1 MDIKKLQAVK
11 TVVVHDNCADGLVSA
26 LLIQEALPNA
36 EILFIQHGTEAHRT
50 LEPTPNMLFCDFT
63 PHPERV
69 DEFAKVGTIVLDH
82 HRTAKWVVER
92 CGGIFA
98 DENDEPGVSGA
109 VLAYRHVYKPLVVDQ
124 HRTDPGDN
132 HVHEFAERLATLTGI
147 RDTWQNESPFWND
160 AIAQQSVL
168 TAFPKEWWMS
178 L

>member
-50 LEPTPNMLFCDFT
+50 LEPTPNMLFCDFA

-82 HRTAKWVVER
+82 HRTAKWIVER
-92 CGGIFA
+92 GGGISA

-109 VLAYRHVYKPLVVDQ
+109 VLPYRPAHTPPGVAQ
-124 HRTDPGDN
+124 RRTHPG
-132 HVHEFAERLATLTGI
+132 
-147 RDTWQNESPFWND
+147 
-160 AIAQQSVL
+160 
-168 TAFPKEWWMS
+168 
-178 L
+178 